1 MVEQIDT
8 QLRRIGQD
16 LKDVIDQMNSTAAAQ
31 EEGTEVISS
40 GCGKG
45 RGNELSS
52 PLKYNYETHT
62 VYICM
67 YIYSE
72 TCSIAMRVLFVHV
85 YILVVVFASVWI
97 TAFVYL

>member
-31 EEGTEVISS
+31 EEGTEVIIS

-45 RGNELSS
+45 RCNKLSL
-52 PLKYNYETHT
+52 PLKYNYENA

-67 YIYSE
+67 YIYS
-72 TCSIAMRVLFVHV
+72 SR
-85 YILVVVFASVWI
+85 SP
-97 TAFVYL
+97 